1 MSFIEHQARFRR
13 LWSENSA
20 WQLLRADNAPHILA
34 FVTDLFREA
43 NEVSFGQARAALAA
57 ELQNAREMN
66 TWETD
71 TPPSTYLR
79 QWIQAGWLRELDD
92 QLMKTD
98 ACEVALRFCHG
109 LDQRQTHATASHL
122 RIVQDAVR
130 DLAVALSP
138 NAGERI
144 AILEARKQRLE
155 QEIAELQGGVVR
167 ELPEP
172 VQRERVREVYQL
184 ASVLTADFRR
194 VEDEIRQLDQAL
206 RVDMIESGG
215 GRGEVIAGLLE
226 KEQLLLASE
235 AGRAF
240 EGFFE
245 LLMDQNRSTELRE
258 QLAGILA
265 RPAAADLLPG
275 QRRFLERLMR
285 ELGRESERV
294 LQVRR
299 RTEESLRAFVESG
312 AHLENRLVDQLLQD
326 LEQVAVR
333 FPHSDISL
341 RSETGLTLNS
351 GSATVRSLD
360 GLRLRIPDQ
369 QLDTSDVRRN
379 ANSREPNHAML
390 QHLETVKVMD
400 VASAMRA
407 QLRASGPRSIAGL
420 AREKP
425 LNAGLEELVA
435 CLRIARAV
443 KAPCLPERESVIV
456 ADRRRGPIRASI
468 PQYMLHAGLFPE
480 QLEELSL

>member
-13 LWSENSA
+13 LWSEHAA

-34 FVTDLFREA
+34 FVSDLFREFS
-43 NEVSFGQARAALAA
+43 EVAFGQARAALAA
-57 ELQNAREMN
+57 ELQRSREIN
-66 TWETD
+66 TWDTD
-71 TPPSTYLR
+71 TTASTYLR

-92 QLMKTD
+92 QLTKTD

-138 NAGERI
+138 NPGERI

-155 QEIAELQGGVVR
+155 QEIAELRGGVVR

-215 GRGEVIAGLLE
+215 GRGEVLAGLLE

-245 LLMDQNRSTELRE
+245 LLMARTAARSCANSSTASL
-258 QLAGILA
+258 
-265 RPAAADLLPG
+265 PAL
-275 QRRFLERLMR
+275 
-285 ELGRESERV
+285 
-294 LQVRR
+294 RR
-299 RTEESLRAFVESG
+299 R
-312 AHLENRLVDQLLQD
+312 
-326 LEQVAVR
+326 
-333 FPHSDISL
+333 ISL
-341 RSETGLTLNS
+341 QLS
-351 GSATVRSLD
+351 GVFWN
-360 GLRLRIPDQ
+360 G
-369 QLDTSDVRRN
+369 
-379 ANSREPNHAML
+379 
-390 QHLETVKVMD
+390 
-400 VASAMRA
+400 
-407 QLRASGPRSIAGL
+407 
-420 AREKP
+420 
-425 LNAGLEELVA
+425 
-435 CLRIARAV
+435 
-443 KAPCLPERESVIV
+443 
-456 ADRRRGPIRASI
+456 
-468 PQYMLHAGLFPE
+468 
-480 QLEELSL
+480 

>member
-1 MSFIEHQARFRR
+1 MSFTEHQARFRR
-13 LWSENSA
+13 LWAEHAA

-34 FVTDLFREA
+34 FVSDLFRESS
-43 NEVSFGQARAALAA
+43 EVSFGQARAALAA
-57 ELQNAREMN
+57 ELQNSREMN

-71 TPPSTYLR
+71 SPPSTYLR

-155 QEIAELQGGVVR
+155 QEIAELKGGVVR

-194 VEDEIRQLDQAL
+194 VEDEIRHLDQAL

-215 GRGEVIAGLLE
+215 GRGEVLSGLLE

-258 QLAGILA
+258 QINSIIT
-265 RPAAADLLPG
+265 RPAAEDLNPG

-294 LQVRR
+294 FQVRR

-312 AHLENRLVDQLLQD
+312 AHLENRMVDQLLRD
-326 LEQVAVR
+326 LEQVAVT
-333 FPHSDISL
+333 FPDSGISL
-341 RSETGLTLNS
+341 RSETGLALNS
-351 GSATVRSLD
+351 GSASIRSLD
-360 GLRLRIPDQ
+360 GLKLRIPDQ
-369 QLDTSDVRRN
+369 QLDTSDVKPQ
-379 ANSREPNHAML
+379 ANSRELNTAML
-390 QHLETVKVMD
+390 QHLETVKVME
-400 VASAMRA
+400 VAAKMRN
-407 QLRASGPRSIAGL
+407 QLRTGGPRSIADL
-420 AREKP
+420 TRARP
-425 LNAGLEELVA
+425 LRAGLEELVA

-443 KAPCLPERESVIV
+443 NAPCLPERESVTV
-456 ADRRRGPIRASI
+456 TDRRRGPIQASI
-468 PQYMLHAGLFPE
+468 PHYMLHAELFPE
-480 QLEELSL
+480 RLEELSL